1 MPQALKGAA
10 EGIRFVDRI
19 NRIYRIRS
27 GPRFGWG
34 RARRRR
40 QEQRIG
46 REGYAAAS
54 RRMPPHHGEKGQL
67 VFCLAQRRREVF
79 GRGGWTRLTRRKE
92 LFSRKERKGRKF
104 FKNRD
109 APSPERAAEGAC
121 FLDRIN
127 RIYRIDRGANAGG
140 RASPRVVNREAAPQL
155 ENKNQKCL
163 PSATKCGISHLT
175 GYYKDH

>member
-54 RRMPPHHGEKGQL
+54 RRMPPHPGEKGQL

-92 LFSRKERKGRKF
+92 LFSRKERKERKGCKENKGWGRLGM
-104 FKNRD
+104 RH
-109 APSPERAAEGAC
+109 ACRPSFVLANPFASPCPEW
-121 FLDRIN
+121 
-127 RIYRIDRGANAGG
+127 RGWRGSIARPIVCPSGGG
-140 RASPRVVNREAAPQL
+140 RHRFS
-155 ENKNQKCL
+155 QKDAFAQAWL
-163 PSATKCGISHLT
+163 AWLKP
-175 GYYKDH
+175 